1 MSMVRDVVGPLP
13 LGEMGSYE
21 ITTVS
26 MPVGHY
32 FSMSLGKH
40 FFSKTPQDFS
50 EIPHKVEMT

>member
-1 MSMVRDVVGPLP
+1 MVRDFVGPLP